1 MDVACIESHSFL
13 LLNLVL
19 HCVTHHGFLLSK
31 NVSVVYSLGALMN
44 RDDINIYVQIFV

>member
-1 MDVACIESHSFL
+1 MDVACIKSHSFL

-19 HCVTHHGFLLSK
+19 HCITHHSFLL
-31 NVSVVYSLGALMN
+31 NISVVYSLGTLMN